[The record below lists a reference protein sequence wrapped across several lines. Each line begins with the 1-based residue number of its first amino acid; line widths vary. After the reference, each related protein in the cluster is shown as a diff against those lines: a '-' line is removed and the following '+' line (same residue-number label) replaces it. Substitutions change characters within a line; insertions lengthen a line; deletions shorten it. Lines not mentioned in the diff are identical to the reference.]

1 MRSILLIIL
10 ATSGAVQADIV
21 LGVIRISAP
30 QGGSAAAYGRHGG
43 RPLPRVAENDDARTR
58 RVDAP
63 VPGSVPVTATED
75 ARTSDRGQMLR
86 EAFELLGDGDLAAGL
101 RAMQRSV
108 ADASVAVLGDLDAQC
123 RAARGIPLDA
133 LLAKTRIYLASRVG
147 HGRGF
152 RLNSATKYERAAL
165 GRMLARQAETLLGR
179 EHDGRTVAEWA
190 SQLNEYGALKP
201 DARLLV
207 ADAARAGA
215 LLAARLRFDP
225 ALKEK
230 RAETV
235 RLTRLR
241 ADLMHLAGW
250 VASLP
255 GYMDLSP
262 DDGWVDPVEPPIA
275 GLAAASQPSGSDCG
289 GPEADSRPANS
300 EPSAE

>member
-1 MRSILLIIL
+1 VLIIL
-10 ATSGAVQADIV
+10 ATSAAMQADIV
-21 LGVIRISAP
+21 YLGD
-30 QGGSAAAYGRHGG
+30 GSRHCGALLVQAGYG
-43 RPLPRVAENDDARTR
+43 VASQPASQEERT
-58 RVDAP
+58 P
-63 VPGSVPVTATED
+63 
-75 ARTSDRGQMLR
+75 DRSQMLR
-86 EAFELLGDGDLAAGL
+86 EAFELFGDGDLAAGL

-108 ADASVAVLGDLDAQC
+108 ADASGAVLGDLDAQC
-123 RAARGIPLDA
+123 RAARGIPLDEF
-133 LLAKTRIYLASRVG
+133 LAKTRIYLASRAG

-152 RLNSATKYERAAL
+152 QLNSATKYERAAL
-165 GRMLARQAETLLGR
+165 GRMLARQAEILLAR

-190 SQLNEYGALKP
+190 SQLNEYDALKP

-230 RAETV
+230 RAETA

-262 DDGWVDPVEPPIA
+262 DDGWVDPVVPPIA
-275 GLAAASQPSGSDCG
+275 GLAAASQPSGSERG
-289 GPEADSRPANS
+289 GPEADSRPADS
-300 EPSAE
+300 EPSEE